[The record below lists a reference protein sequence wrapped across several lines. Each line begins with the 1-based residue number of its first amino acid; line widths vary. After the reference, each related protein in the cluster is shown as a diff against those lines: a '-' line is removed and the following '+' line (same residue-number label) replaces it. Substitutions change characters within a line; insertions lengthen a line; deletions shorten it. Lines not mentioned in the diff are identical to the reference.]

1 MRFLMPE
8 ALGPTVLS
16 ARGQRSCQVT
26 LWQSLVLTTW
36 PRRAA
41 TELLPAA
48 LSSLSSPQ
56 TDAVAG
62 EKQQA
67 LSWPLLGT
75 KSVGSGR
82 SCGCSELPGGCGAV
96 LAVLGW
102 FLGRVVGFN
111 HSVTN

>member
-8 ALGPTVLS
+8 ALGPTVLG

-48 LSSLSSPQ
+48 RRRE
-56 TDAVAG
+56 AAG
-62 EKQQA
+62 SA
-67 LSWPLLGT
+67 LASAGHQI
-75 KSVGSGR
+75 
-82 SCGCSELPGGCGAV
+82 CGVRQV
-96 LAVLGW
+96 LWLQ
-102 FLGRVVGFN
+102 
-111 HSVTN
+111 